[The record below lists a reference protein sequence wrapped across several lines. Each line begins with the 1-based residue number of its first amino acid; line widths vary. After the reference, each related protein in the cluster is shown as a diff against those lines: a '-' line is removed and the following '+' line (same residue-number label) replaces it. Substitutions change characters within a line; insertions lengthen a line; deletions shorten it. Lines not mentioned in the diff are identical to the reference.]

1 MKRKKYHKTKCVFRA
16 TTFLF
21 LIFCLCFL
29 LHIQALCEEKDTIP
43 PTIKVEIT
51 DDEQEFTS
59 KVRKATVII
68 SDNKM
73 VGEIKK
79 EYVFKEGKDSFH
91 ISIKDAAGNESTYK
105 SDVYIQDY
113 TAPEEINVGIKEGQ
127 VINGE
132 LNVSIIAIDEWLD
145 TKKSY
150 VRITGRNSKDEY
162 KYFFTENEN
171 SINIFDASSFRDDY
185 YTLNVFLSDK
195 AGNECERII
204 SFMINRKGS
213 AFDIDENNK
222 RIIGTVTEEIKD
234 FAITEKN
241 LCKVDIEYARIL
253 FAVNARVINLKNGTD
268 YIIKEQ
274 KDETGYTYTYLF
286 SDDLFVK
293 DGVFTI
299 SVSTTDE
306 AGNVNDTRFNKETD
320 EIRFAVQKGP
330 EASYKK

>member
-1 MKRKKYHKTKCVFRA
+1 MKREKSDKAKFIIRA
-16 TTFLF
+16 TVFLF

-29 LHIQALCEEKDTIP
+29 LHIHALCEEKDTIP

-79 EYVFKEGKDSFH
+79 EYIFKEGKDSFH

-113 TAPEEINVGIKEGQ
+113 TAPEERTLGIKEGQ
-127 VINGE
+127 IINGE
-132 LNVSIIAIDEWLD
+132 LDISIYAIDEWLD

-150 VRITGRNSKDEY
+150 VRITGRTGKDEY

-171 SINIFDASSFRDDY
+171 SINIFDASSFRDNY
-185 YTLNVFLSDK
+185 YTLSVYLSDK
-195 AGNECERII
+195 AGNECLREI

-213 AFDIDENNK
+213 AFEVDENNK
-222 RIIGTVTEEIKD
+222 EIIGEVIEEIKD
-234 FAITEKN
+234 FTITEKN
-241 LCKVDIEYARIL
+241 LCKVDIENARIL
-253 FAVNARVINLKNGTD
+253 FAVNARLIDLKNGAD
-268 YIIKEQ
+268 YRIEET
-274 KDETGYTYTYLF
+274 KDEEGYTYTYIF
-286 SDDLFVK
+286 SDDLFIK
-293 DGVFTI
+293 DGVYTI

-320 EIRFAVQKGP
+320 EIRFAVKKGLI
-330 EASYKK
+330 ASYKK